1 MRVGQERRLST
12 QELMLLD
19 YALENILESPLD
31 CEIKPVRKSTPNI
44 HWKDWCW
51 SWSANILATLCEEH
65 THWKRPWCWEKLR
78 EGREGGNRGWDAWK
92 ALLDHGNEFEQTRGA
107 SEGQR
112 SLVCFSPWEHKW
124 LKMTNEWLKM
134 K

>member
-1 MRVGQERRLST
+1 MLST

-19 YALENILESPLD
+19 YAARENSAESFGLWDQP
-31 CEIKPVRKSTPNI
+31 IQTYRKSTLNI

-51 SWSANILATLCEEH
+51 SWGANIFATLCEEH

-78 EGREGGNRGWDAWK
+78 SGREVGNRGWDAWK
-92 ALLDHGNEFEQTRGA
+92 ALLDHGNEFEQTKGA
-107 SEGQR
+107 SEGQG
-112 SLVCFSPWEHKW
+112 SLVCCSPWEHKE
-124 LKMTNEWLKM
+124 LDTNEWLKI